1 MKLRGSA
8 ENKIKKNENGQTLPH
23 LEITEV
29 ALIHFDTVKHDS
41 RVACSQQ
48 VVWLIVRFLR
58 KKNHS
63 FKNLFIQSFHLLK
76 SGLLIK
82 IVENQKKYYF
92 SY

>member
-29 ALIHFDTVKHDS
+29 ALIHYDTVKHDS

-58 KKNHS
+58 KKIIVLKT
-63 FKNLFIQSFHLLK
+63 FLFRVSI
-76 SGLLIK
+76 
-82 IVENQKKYYF
+82 Y
-92 SY
+92 

>member
-1 MKLRGSA
+1 MKLRVSA
-8 ENKIKKNENGQTLPH
+8 ENKIKKKENGQNLPH

-29 ALIHFDTVKHDS
+29 ALIHFNTVKHDS
-41 RVACSQQ
+41 RVVCSQQ
-48 VVWLIVRFLR
+48 VVWSIVRFLR

-82 IVENQKKYYF
+82 IVEN
-92 SY
+92 